1 MPDGSNGDATAGQ
14 RHDNPRQATA
24 ATMAH
29 ATAIGARPIL
39 VVEDHRIIA
48 DAMARVLR
56 NDGYAPT
63 VWHNGTEA
71 LDWVQSLNGAKGSIA
86 AAILDIHLPD
96 LHGLVLSSK
105 LRELL
110 GPTVP
115 IIVVSGDTSMEN
127 LRSLPHVGATY
138 FFPKPLNPAKLLERL
153 RECLAPDAV

>member
-1 MPDGSNGDATAGQ
+1 MRDGSIGDGEATSAQ
-14 RHDNPRQATA
+14 RD
-24 ATMAH
+24 
-29 ATAIGARPIL
+29 GASSRSVLI
-39 VVEDHRIIA
+39 VEDNRLIA
-48 DAMARVLR
+48 DAMARLLR
-56 NDGYAPT
+56 SDGYTTT

-71 LDWVQSLNGAKGSIA
+71 LGWVQSLNGSKGSIA

-110 GPTVP
+110 GPAVP

-138 FFPKPLNPAKLLERL
+138 FFPKPLNPTNLLDRL
-153 RECLAPDAV
+153 RECLAPGAV

>member
-1 MPDGSNGDATAGQ
+1 MAHNSNGDGDANPAQRDGHAG
-14 RHDNPRQATA
+14 RSV
-24 ATMAH
+24 
-29 ATAIGARPIL
+29 L
-39 VVEDHRIIA
+39 VVEDNRIIA

-56 NDGYAPT
+56 GDGYTPT

-71 LDWVQSLNGAKGSIA
+71 LGWVQSLNGAKGSIA

-110 GPTVP
+110 GPAVP

-138 FFPKPLNPAKLLERL
+138 FFPKPLNPTKLLERL
-153 RECLAPDAV
+153 RECVTTIPQD